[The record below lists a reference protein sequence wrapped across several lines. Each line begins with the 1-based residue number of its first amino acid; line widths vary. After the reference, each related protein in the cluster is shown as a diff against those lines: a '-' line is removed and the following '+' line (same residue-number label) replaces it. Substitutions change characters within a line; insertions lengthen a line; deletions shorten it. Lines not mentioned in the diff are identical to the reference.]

1 MSSSKSFLA
10 DFGINSA
17 TVLSNAIVAA
27 SRATSERNHA
37 SELDHELTMSNM
49 IVLSASVLGAT
60 YMFSTS
66 LPLMNRKWVEQKK
79 SKLSAVD
86 VLTGIVMFFS
96 GGVVLL
102 TSIESFRIL
111 RGRARKR

>member
-10 DFGINSA
+10 DVGLKST
-17 TVLSNAIVAA
+17 TVLSNAIVTA
-27 SRATSERNHA
+27 SKVTSERNHA
-37 SELDHELTMSNM
+37 FELDHELTMSNM
-49 IVLSASVLGAT
+49 IVLSASVFGAT
-60 YMFSTS
+60 YLFPTS
-66 LPLMNRKWVEQKK
+66 LALMNRKWVEQKK
-79 SKLSAVD
+79 PELSAVD

-111 RGRARKR
+111 HCR